1 VTPYVSSQFS
11 PKELVSRWSEQA
23 FEKVYSRYIKPV
35 YSYIFRRVRNH
46 HDAED
51 ICAHVFVQ
59 AFDHLDEQ
67 DVESPKLA
75 SWLFTTARN
84 ASSNHSRRQRKFKA
98 TISLEEIPDSQGGAD
113 PSDLFLTSEQLR
125 EVLEA
130 LGRLPEER
138 QRALILRL
146 VDQLPHSEVA
156 ELLGRSEE
164 SSRVITHRAL
174 ATLKRNVS

>member
-1 VTPYVSSQFS
+1 MSQSSK
-11 PKELVSRWSEQA
+11 KELVSRWSEQA

-35 YSYIFRRVRNH
+35 YAYILRRVRNH

-59 AFDHLDEQ
+59 AFDHLDQQ
-67 DVESPKLA
+67 DVESPRLA

-98 TISLEEIPDSQGGAD
+98 TISLEEIPDAAGDSD
-113 PSDLFLTSEQLR
+113 PGELFLSGEQLR
-125 EVLEA
+125 EVLAA
-130 LGRLPEER
+130 LARLPEER

-146 VDQLPHSEVA
+146 VDQLPYSEVA

-174 ATLKRNVS
+174 ETLKRNVS